1 MCYFIYGA
9 LFGDI
14 DTNEYENIKVK
25 YNNLHFPLGTKHDL
39 KMCVQEAS
47 MPFRVNDGICDC
59 DTELGKGNPASE
71 EIKPYC
77 ALFEDIKSLK
87 GAKHIY
93 LCKTWTGKRNKTEVK
108 LKLNEIN
115 ISETL
120 ADIKENCLY
129 TFEI

>member
-1 MCYFIYGA
+1 MCYYIYCA
-9 LFGDI
+9 LFGNI
-14 DTNEYENIKVK
+14 DPDEYKSIKDNYEIK
-25 YNNLHFPLGTKHDL
+25 FRIGTKHDL
-39 KMCVQEAS
+39 KMCVQNEDL
-47 MPFRVNDGICDC
+47 PFRVNDGICDC

-120 ADIKENCLY
+120 ADIKENCL
-129 TFEI
+129 